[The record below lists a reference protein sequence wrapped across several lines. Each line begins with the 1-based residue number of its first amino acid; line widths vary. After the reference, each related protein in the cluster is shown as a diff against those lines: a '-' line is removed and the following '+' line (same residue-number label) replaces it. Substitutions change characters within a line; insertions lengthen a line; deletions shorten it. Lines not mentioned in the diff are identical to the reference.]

1 MNIPNKVRI
10 QGLEYSVE
18 QIYGLSDGA
27 KVLAGEI
34 WHMELRIRLQSEQ
47 APQRA
52 AVTLWHEILHAVV
65 EQNGLKLED
74 EEHVVDTLAFAVHQ
88 ILEDNVERFYP
99 RETKECA
106 CGRGGGERIA
116 TAPAEPRNDKSEAA
130 ETLTTPQ

>member
-27 KVLAGEI
+27 KVLTGEI
-34 WHMELRIRLQSEQ
+34 WHMMLRIRLQSEQ

-52 AVTLWHEILHAVV
+52 AVTLWHEILHAVI
-65 EQNGLKLED
+65 EQNGLELED
-74 EEHVVDTLAFAVHQ
+74 EEHVVDTLAFAVYQ

-99 RETKECA
+99 RETEECA
-106 CGRGGGERIA
+106 CGSERGEPVTMSPYQSNKNGGE
-116 TAPAEPRNDKSEAA
+116 
-130 ETLTTPQ
+130 LQ